1 MRILRKTSFCLLIWT
16 VFFGAGEIRIR
27 EELQNTAEA
36 SESRTLTVGSFAEL
50 RQAVIAVNDGTGDA
64 TILLRDGTYQIPAGE
79 GLYVTAENV
88 TIRSLSGQRE
98 NVIIQGL
105 GMEEGAEVSHG
116 FLVGGSNFVL
126 EDLTIRNV
134 RNHGVQV
141 QGELDA
147 DNPVFRNLVF
157 QNTGEQMLK
166 GSYND
171 ANLAA
176 GSDGGLV
183 EKCLFEYTAGVGPRY
198 YIGGIDVHNGK
209 NWIVRE
215 NTFRFIQNPGVA
227 GDEEGPSEHA
237 VHFWSGSAN
246 TLVERNLI
254 VDCDRG
260 IGFGLGDR
268 GHQGGII
275 RNNMIYSSG
284 SGTFGDVGIG
294 LENASHAEVYNN
306 TVYLENGYSNA
317 LEIRFAGTAGGFVR
331 NNLTNRNIA
340 TRDGGTAAQS
350 SNVRDAL
357 ASWFVNVGEG
367 NLRLASEVP
376 GVVDAGEA
384 LEGLTNDFD
393 GSSRPVGGGYDIG
406 AHEYGGLPV
415 PTVTPIPT
423 AAPEPTVTSG
433 PTISATPGP
442 GGGGGGCSAGGIV
455 SGASF
460 LPFLIP
466 LGGLVLASVFEK

>member
-1 MRILRKTSFCLLIWT
+1 MVL
-16 VFFGAGEIRIR
+16 FGAGEIRMKEDLR
-27 EELQNTAEA
+27 NAAEA
-36 SESRTLTVGSFAEL
+36 AEPRTLTVGSFAEL
-50 RQAVIAVNDGTGDA
+50 QQAVAAVNDGTGDT
-64 TILLRDGTYQIPAGE
+64 TILLRDGIYQIPAWE
-79 GLYVTAENV
+79 GLYVTADNV
-88 TIRSLSGQRE
+88 TLRSLSGQRE
-98 NVIIQGL
+98 NVVIQGL

-126 EDLTIRNV
+126 ENLTIRNV

-141 QGELDA
+141 QGELNA
-147 DNPVFRNLVF
+147 DNPVFRNLIF

-183 EKCLFEYTAGVGPRY
+183 ENCLFEYTAGVGPRY

-209 NWIVRE
+209 NWIVRG

-227 GDEEGPSEHA
+227 GDEDGPSEHA
-237 VHFWSGSAN
+237 VHFWSGSVN

-268 GHQGGII
+268 GHEGGII

-284 SGTFGDVGIG
+284 SGAFGDVGIG

-340 TRDGGTAAQS
+340 TRDGGTAVQS
-350 SNVRDAL
+350 SNVTNAL

-406 AHEYGGLPV
+406 AHEYGGLPA

-423 AAPEPTVTSG
+423 VNPVPTATPVPTVTLG

-442 GGGGGGCSAGGIV
+442 GGGGGGCSAGGIA

-466 LGGLVLASVFEK
+466 LGGLALASVFEK